1 VNVTDLYS
9 KKYPTAAKV
18 MSQEEFKGLVEV
30 FRTLSEWKREA
41 ESGKGDNKW
50 TASSSTEC
58 PTGSKK
64 KDSA

>member
-1 VNVTDLYS
+1 MSVIDLYS
-9 KKYPTAAKV
+9 KKYPTAAAI
-18 MSQEEFKGLVEV
+18 MSKEDFEGLVEV
-30 FRTLSEWKREA
+30 FRTLSQWKREA
-41 ESGKGDNKW
+41 ESGKGDDKW